1 MTLALEAAKR
11 ARDRGSNVQIA
22 RRALLEA
29 RTAFEAGNY
38 GVATER
44 ADYVLGLFESG
55 PAHPAMPANAS
66 SYLDQASDRI
76 DTGSQS
82 SGPQRSRGEGRAHA
96 GPEGAQGRGLSCG
109 RSVRQPSGPAL
120 CLREPRSTVTTPRG
134 KLPFKKAREFDA
146 FWHRATSARQTE
158 IRCSDLPE

>member
-55 PAHPAMPANAS
+55 PAHPAMPANATS
-66 SYLDQASDRI
+66 TGGPPESTDAESARIWIRQA
-76 DTGSQS
+76 TGSIQ
-82 SGPQRSRGEGRAHA
+82 EAKA
-96 GPEGAQGRGLSCG
+96 RGLNVHVAKAALKAADYQAA
-109 RSVRQPSGPAL
+109 VRFANQAVQL
-120 CLREPRSTVTTPRG
+120 CASAGL
-134 KLPFKKAREFDA
+134 AR
-146 FWHRATSARQTE
+146 R
-158 IRCSDLPE
+158 

>member
-55 PAHPAMPANAS
+55 PAHPAMPANATS
-66 SYLDQASDRI
+66 TGGPPESTDAESARIWIRQA
-76 DTGSQS
+76 TGSIQ
-82 SGPQRSRGEGRAHA
+82 EAKA
-96 GPEGAQGRGLSCG
+96 RGLN
-109 RSVRQPSGPAL
+109 VHVAKAAL
-120 CLREPRSTVTTPRG
+120 TQA
-134 KLPFKKAREFDA
+134 KKALKAADYQAAVRFA
-146 FWHRATSARQTE
+146 NQAVQLCASAGLAR
-158 IRCSDLPE
+158 R

>member
-44 ADYVLGLFESG
+44 ADYVLGLFEYG
-55 PAHPAMPANAS
+55 PAHPAMPANATS
-66 SYLDQASDRI
+66 TGGPPGVYRRGICSYLDQASDRI

-82 SGPQRSRGEGRAHA
+82 SGPQRPRGEGRA
-96 GPEGAQGRGLSCG
+96 
-109 RSVRQPSGPAL
+109 
-120 CLREPRSTVTTPRG
+120 
-134 KLPFKKAREFDA
+134 
-146 FWHRATSARQTE
+146 
-158 IRCSDLPE
+158 

>member
-1 MTLALEAAKR
+1 MALEAAKR

-55 PAHPAMPANAS
+55 PAHPAMPANATS
-66 SYLDQASDRI
+66 TGGPPESTDAESARIWIRQA
-76 DTGSQS
+76 TGSIQ
-82 SGPQRSRGEGRAHA
+82 EAKA
-96 GPEGAQGRGLSCG
+96 RGLNVHVRYQDREWTFPHEDCVLLPIANTTAELLG
-109 RSVRQPSGPAL
+109 RYIGQRLLEV
-120 CLREPRSTVTTPRG
+120 LRRDHVTAWVDGT
-134 KLPFKKAREFDA
+134 
-146 FWHRATSARQTE
+146 
-158 IRCSDLPE
+158 IRVDR